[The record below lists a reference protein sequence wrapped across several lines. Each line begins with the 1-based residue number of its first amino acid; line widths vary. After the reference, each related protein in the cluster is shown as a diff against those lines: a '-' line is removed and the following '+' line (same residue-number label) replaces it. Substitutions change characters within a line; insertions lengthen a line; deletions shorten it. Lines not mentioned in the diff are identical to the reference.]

1 MDLEQTVFEI
11 VEKHLPDENHFIV
24 DIKITQQ
31 GYKKLLNILIDADEG
46 LNVNNCALVSRAVA
60 EEIDAKELI
69 EEAYVIEVSSPG
81 VDFPLSSRRQY
92 AKNIGRNLRVMLVDM
107 EEMEGELLEVGQVG
121 IKIKVK
127 KKPKKGKKALEET
140 MDLAFDQI
148 KKSTVLVSF
157 K

>member
-31 GYKKLLNILIDADEG
+31 GYKKLLNILIDADSG
-46 LNVNNCALVSRAVA
+46 LNVDNCALVSRAVA

-69 EEAYVIEVSSPG
+69 EDAYVIEVSSPG

-92 AKNIGRNLRVMLVDM
+92 AKNIGRNLKVKLMDM
-107 EEMEGELLEVGQVG
+107 AEMEGELLEVGQLG

-127 KKPKKGKKALEET
+127 KKPKKGKKAIEET
-140 MDLAFDQI
+140 MDLAYDQI